1 MLRVLL
7 YEWCC
12 SGGADAV
19 DREPIAA
26 EGRAML
32 EALARDAVRD
42 GSLAVT
48 VFDGGV
54 AGLDLPRGVRRLQ
67 APAGRGLE
75 RLLAESPNH
84 DRVILVAPETDG
96 LLANHLAG
104 VRAAG
109 GRLAGCSERFAALT
123 ADKQA
128 TVVALAAAGVPVPA
142 GRLLA
147 AGEPIPTEFHRPAVR
162 KARAGVGCDGLRL
175 IRENLRSDL
184 REEDLATEGE
194 SRLEAFVPGASVGVS
209 CLCGPLGVR
218 PLPPMLQLY
227 TGGDQPRLVGL
238 ERFDQPA
245 AADRGKALAI
255 RAIEACNRA
264 TGDPEAAA
272 GWVGVDMILGDRED
286 GRADRVLELNP
297 RLTTSFVG
305 LSAMFDGSL
314 VRAIIDAAEG
324 CLGGRGV

>member
-19 DREPIAA
+19 NREPIAA

-42 GSLAVT
+42 DALAVT
-48 VFDGGV
+48 VFDGGL
-54 AGLDLPRGVRRLQ
+54 AGIDLPRTVRRLQ
-67 APAGRGLE
+67 VPPGRGLE
-75 RLLAESPNH
+75 CLLEESPRH

-96 LLANHLAG
+96 LLAAHADG
-104 VRAAG
+104 VRAVG
-109 GRLAGCSERFAALT
+109 GRLAGCSGRFIALA

-128 TVVALAAAGVPVPA
+128 TALALAAAGVPVPA

-147 AGEPIPTEFHRPAVR
+147 AGEPIPAAFHRPAVR

-175 IRENLRSDL
+175 IRDDH
-184 REEDLATEGE
+184 REDDPADGE

-218 PLPPMLQLY
+218 PLPPMRQFY
-227 TGGDQPRLVGL
+227 SDGDQPRLVGL

-245 AADRGKALAI
+245 ASARGTALAI
-255 RAIEACNRA
+255 RAIEACSRA
-264 TGDPEAAA
+264 LADPGAAA
-272 GWVGVDMILGDRED
+272 GWVGVDMILGDRDD
-286 GRADRVLELNP
+286 GRADRVLEVNP

-305 LSAMFDGSL
+305 LSARSDGSL

-324 CLGGRGV
+324 REGGLYV